1 MSDFLHIVVNYVT
14 QHWEA
19 ITALFGGGAGLSII
33 LQFLLHK
40 LHIDSKKLAYTLIHI
55 LSIGGAAAAFYL
67 EHASALPTYA
77 SLVIAAQTVHRF
89 FISPLYSNKILP
101 YLTYMSESKPQPV
114 ASYEPPV
121 TAQSDNVPVEQP
133 AQAPAFVI

>member
-1 MSDFLHIVVNYVT
+1 MSDFVHTVINYVV

-19 ITALFGGGAGLSII
+19 ITALFGGGAGLSVI
-33 LQFLLHK
+33 LQVLLHK
-40 LHIDSKKLAYTLIHI
+40 LHIDSKKLAYTLIHV

-89 FISPLYSNKILP
+89 LISPVYNSKILP
-101 YLTYMSESKPQPV
+101 YLTYLSESTPQPV
-114 ASYEPPV
+114 TSYEAPV
-121 TAQSDNVPVEQP
+121 TSQSDSVPVEQP
-133 AQAPAFVI
+133 VQAPAFVI